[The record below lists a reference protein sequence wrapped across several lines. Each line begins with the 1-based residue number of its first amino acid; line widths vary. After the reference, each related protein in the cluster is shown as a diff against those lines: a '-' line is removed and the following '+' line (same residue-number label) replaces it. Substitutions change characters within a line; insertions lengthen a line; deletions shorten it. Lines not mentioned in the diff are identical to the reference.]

1 MRTILH
7 SDLNNCYASIECLY
21 HPEYKNIPMAVGGD
35 AEKRHGIILAKNMPA
50 KAYGIQT
57 GETLADAQKKCPFL
71 KILPPRMS
79 LYSEYCN
86 AAADIYARY
95 TDRIEAFGPDERWLD
110 VTGSEGLFGNGMQ
123 IANEIRRRVKREL
136 GLTVSIGVSYNK
148 IYAKIGSDLK
158 KPDAVTEI
166 RPEDRETLIYPL
178 PVENLLF
185 VGRST
190 CKKLRERG
198 VYTIG
203 ELATAD
209 LTFLKRLLGKNG
221 ESLQRAA
228 AGLDTSEVR
237 LLGDGEPI
245 KTIGNSTTPLR
256 DMETEADIRLITE
269 ALSKEVSARLR
280 RHKLMCRGIQIHVR
294 LKTLETAE
302 RQCRLSAP
310 TYYAEDLCENAMRLF
325 RQHFDLTTPVR
336 SIGVRAI
343 DLIDADAPQQLTME
357 PDAQKRDNKEKLAQV
372 VDKINGKY
380 GKNAISPARLY
391 ADKTLLDQGKPENK
405 IAVFRTHDD

>member
-203 ELATAD
+203 ELAGHRQPSTTRRYAKLSPD
-209 LTFLKRLLGKNG
+209 TK
-221 ESLQRAA
+221 RAA
-228 AGLDTSEVR
+228 LKKLD
-237 LLGDGEPI
+237 
-245 KTIGNSTTPLR
+245 N
-256 DMETEADIRLITE
+256 
-269 ALSKEVSARLR
+269 
-280 RHKLMCRGIQIHVR
+280 
-294 LKTLETAE
+294 
-302 RQCRLSAP
+302 
-310 TYYAEDLCENAMRLF
+310 
-325 RQHFDLTTPVR
+325 
-336 SIGVRAI
+336 
-343 DLIDADAPQQLTME
+343 
-357 PDAQKRDNKEKLAQV
+357 
-372 VDKINGKY
+372 
-380 GKNAISPARLY
+380 
-391 ADKTLLDQGKPENK
+391 LD
-405 IAVFRTHDD
+405 